1 MRRWNLRRVRKGYYT
16 SPCRK
21 YYMLQDES
29 KLYWSVG
36 KFTGT
41 DCEHIEDF
49 ASYAAAR
56 NWIKTRVLEGVKI

>member
-1 MRRWNLRRVRKGYYT
+1 MTRWNLRRIRKGYYT

-49 ASYAAAR
+49 CSYALAR
-56 NWIKTRVLEGVKI
+56 NWIKTKALKGVKV